1 MFPGFATPP
10 GTEDLAAQNPEL
22 DYLPLG
28 RTGLKTSAVGFGGYR
43 ISLAVPQHAAALNRA
58 LQCGVNL
65 IDTSTNYADGDSER
79 LVGQVLGKGTQAN
92 EVRRD
97 QVIVVSKVGYLQGRN
112 YARSQERK
120 AQGNAFAELVEYGEG
135 LEHCIHPDFIA
146 DQLDRSLRRLNLETI
161 DICLL
166 HNPEYYLTWARKQGR
181 DLQTGRQ
188 EYYRRIENAF
198 AHLER
203 EVARG
208 RIRWYGVSSNTFPD
222 PAEGAEFT
230 SLTEILEAAARVS
243 QEHHM
248 GIIEL
253 PLNLLENGAVLQA
266 NQPDGQSVLELAHAR
281 QIGVLINRPLNAF
294 AGQRLLRLSEVPD
307 SGDYST
313 PEILQAINA
322 LSKSEKRFQQKFLLQ
337 LGVPGPLT
345 QRINAQLGVADQ
357 LKHYWRNFSTFERWR
372 HVQDN
377 FFLPRV
383 QGALLYLRQHES
395 TQQDLALWIDDHT
408 CRLKKALMAVGSQ
421 YITGARRQV
430 TSLRRKVRSADPQWA
445 EAETLSQM
453 AIRAVRST
461 HGVSCVLVG
470 MRQSSYVADILAELR
485 RPIQTLDRKTS
496 WRRMAEMSATD

>member
-1 MFPGFATPP
+1 M
-10 GTEDLAAQNPEL
+10 
-22 DYLPLG
+22 
-28 RTGLKTSAVGFGGYR
+28 
-43 ISLAVPQHAAALNRA
+43 
-58 LQCGVNL
+58 
-65 IDTSTNYADGDSER
+65 
-79 LVGQVLGKGTQAN
+79 
-92 EVRRD
+92 
-97 QVIVVSKVGYLQGRN
+97 
-112 YARSQERK
+112 
-120 AQGNAFAELVEYGEG
+120 
-135 LEHCIHPDFIA
+135 
-146 DQLDRSLRRLNLETI
+146 
-161 DICLL
+161 
-166 HNPEYYLTWARKQGR
+166 
-181 DLQTGRQ
+181 
-188 EYYRRIENAF
+188 
-198 AHLER
+198 
-203 EVARG
+203 
-208 RIRWYGVSSNTFPD
+208 
-222 PAEGAEFT
+222 
-230 SLTEILEAAARVS
+230 
-243 QEHHM
+243 
-248 GIIEL
+248 
-253 PLNLLENGAVLQA
+253 
-266 NQPDGQSVLELAHAR
+266 
-281 QIGVLINRPLNAF
+281 
-294 AGQRLLRLSEVPD
+294 PD